1 MFFLDST
8 TVATTD
14 LNTTTATTTPT
25 TIVTAAVKS
34 NKSQITVNV
43 FNYLYF

>member
-25 TIVTAAVKS
+25 TIVTGKYFKIRGQVG
-34 NKSQITVNV
+34 
-43 FNYLYF
+43 YLQ